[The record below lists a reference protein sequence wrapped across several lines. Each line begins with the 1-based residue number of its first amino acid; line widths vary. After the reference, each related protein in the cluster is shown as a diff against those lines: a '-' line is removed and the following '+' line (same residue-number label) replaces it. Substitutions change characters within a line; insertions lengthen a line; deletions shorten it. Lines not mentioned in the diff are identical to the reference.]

1 MCDKEISKFLIREK
15 HLGPS
20 LKFQAPRFARPL
32 SIQMQPYGLVVYYI
46 FNESDIDDLVE
57 LKFRMVNTGESLRPI
72 QIVSPDSEK
81 YVGSVIYD
89 GSVRHFFWV
98 S

>member
-1 MCDKEISKFLIREK
+1 MSDKTETSKFLIQEK

-32 SIQMQPYGLVVYYI
+32 SIQMQAYGLVVYYI
-46 FNESDIDDLVE
+46 FNESYIDDLVE
-57 LKFRMVNTGESLRPI
+57 LKIRMVNTEESF
-72 QIVSPDSEK
+72 VTNPDSEK
-81 YVGSVIYD
+81 YIGSVMYD
-89 GSVRHFFWV
+89 GTVRHFFWV

>member
-1 MCDKEISKFLIREK
+1 MSDNTEISKFLIREK

-32 SIQMQPYGLVVYYI
+32 SIQMQAYGLVVYYM

-57 LKFRMVNTGESLRPI
+57 LKIRMINTGESFETN
-72 QIVSPDSEK
+72 PDSETE
-81 YVGSVIYD
+81 I
-89 GSVRHFFWV
+89 
-98 S
+98 

>member
-1 MCDKEISKFLIREK
+1 MSDKTETSKFLIREK

-32 SIQMQPYGLVVYYI
+32 SIQMQAYGLVVYYI

-57 LKFRMVNTGESLRPI
+57 LKFRMVNTGESFETN
-72 QIVSPDSEK
+72 PDNEK
-81 YVGSVIYD
+81 YVGSVMYD